1 MTLSFAGGSLVLG
14 RLHSGGWQTGSD
26 GGEGR
31 SGEMQMKTSVTEACQ
46 YKELSLRHNS
56 VYIYVAD
63 QQTRLNTLTSYHT
76 SNYKVFEEK
85 ADMF

>member
-31 SGEMQMKTSVTEACQ
+31 SGEMKTSVTEACQ

-63 QQTRLNTLTSYHT
+63 QQTRLNTLTSYT